1 VASLR
6 WASHEDPEKRR
17 LGRLAEKA
25 KLLDP
30 EMERNFGFENWSR
43 SIIG

>member
-1 VASLR
+1 VASLP
-6 WASHEDPEKRR
+6 WVNHEDPERRR

-30 EMERNFGFENWSR
+30 ATARSYVSENT
-43 SIIG
+43 GE